1 MNKIPVIYWSA
12 SGNTQMMAEAI
23 AAAVNA
29 EGKDAMLVRVDEI
42 SAQEAAQYPVMALG
56 CPSMGVEVLEEYEF
70 EPFFAELEG
79 MLSGKKVILFGSYGW
94 GGSYMQDW
102 ESRVKAAGAE
112 LLTDGILAMGTP
124 DAAALES
131 CGKAGKL
138 LAQS

>member
-29 EGKDAMLVRVDEI
+29 EGKEAMLVRVDEI

-79 MLSGKKVILFGSYGW
+79 MLYGKKVILFGSYGW

-131 CGKAGKL
+131 CEQAGKL

>member
-29 EGKDAMLVRVDEI
+29 EGKEAMLVRVDEM

-94 GGSYMQDW
+94 GGSFMQDW

-131 CGKAGKL
+131 CEQAGKL

>member
-29 EGKDAMLVRVDEI
+29 EGKEAMLVRVDEI

-131 CGKAGKL
+131 CEQAGKL

>member
-29 EGKDAMLVRVDEI
+29 AGKEAMLVRVDEI
-42 SAQEAAQYPVMALG
+42 SAREAAQYPVMALG

-70 EPFFAELEG
+70 GPFFAELEG

-102 ESRVKAAGAE
+102 ESRVKAAGAG

-131 CGKAGKL
+131 CGQAGKL